1 MYLDVH
7 NTYYSLQICM
17 NTVLAIRDEFLK
29 IKCELSFLLIKS
41 FMHVSK
47 NQIYE
52 SVRTNFFHRWDLF
65 LNFREDESY
74 RKH

>member
-1 MYLDVH
+1 MWHVFGCAQYLLFVTNLH
-7 NTYYSLQICM
+7 EY
-17 NTVLAIRDEFLK
+17 VLAIRDEFLK

-65 LNFREDESY
+65 FEF
-74 RKH
+74 